1 MGSEKNK
8 SLDYYLKPNKFI
20 RDHAHEYVFITDFE
34 LSLVDTIEFQR
45 LKDVRQ
51 LTCQHVYPGARHTRF
66 EHSLGVTELIRRA
79 IDALN
84 FNGYISSRPFEG
96 IDDQLK
102 FNGTLAALL
111 HDVGHCPFSHLG
123 EREFDRDDVWQKLY
137 TDIEERLPGTSIQQQ
152 LKPLDIRESE
162 GKTSLTEKELKK
174 LRQKYP
180 GAIHEQLSCCVI
192 LENLYDRLAQVKS
205 DSEQQIY
212 VDFELICR
220 CILGLEYDTS
230 LDVYTSS
237 QDDFH
242 NNQKKNIIVHLINSR
257 VFDMDKLDY
266 IIRDSHMTGIGTPVI
281 DTNRLFQNM
290 YLNDDSAIVF
300 SNRAV
305 PALQNMVDA
314 RDELYMYVY
323 NHHAVIFSDF
333 MYTYIFRR
341 LAHNARDRNTL
352 LQAILQE
359 MLPED
364 ADRQL
369 AQNILSMDDEITN
382 IGSVPKGYLFSPGA
396 ILQESRSD
404 GDLTSLINVVR
415 QSLKGNGC
423 GSDDQEILSKSY
435 VGYINMTLLEILDDE
450 ILDDGVLEKID
461 QRLLEHDENGK
472 PNKFYDEMQ
481 GCLSKIRHTYEL
493 VDRYMRR
500 DYLKPWWK
508 TYSEFNL
515 FIKHNFPSDTVR
527 RKLCDWICN
536 GPDGIPEGDE
546 FRSQLAKHV
555 SYITHDSRVECALC
569 RPLNQGDFFVIE
581 RSAKFFDPKTL
592 EELEIAQK
600 ANEIIGDLGGA
611 KYHLGDYYIKE
622 LPQIIP
628 QKDYYSV
635 YARNSFY
642 VFSRRLEPD
651 QGFTPDQVR
660 YHYKLIEQIFVFV
673 ATELIN
679 CGKLSFQSRF
689 GKDIPL
695 EIKREYEKKSR
706 EEICSLFI
714 KQTFG
719 EKSWDS
725 SPRIA
730 SNGEHHEK

>member
-1 MGSEKNK
+1 MGLRENK
-8 SLDYYLKPNKFI
+8 ILNYYLKPNKFI
-20 RDHAHEYVFITDFE
+20 RDHAHEYVFLTDFE
-34 LSLVDTIEFQR
+34 VSLVDTIEFQR

-66 EHSLGVTELIRRA
+66 EHSLGVTELTRQA

-84 FNGYISSRPFEG
+84 FNGYISGKRFRG
-96 IDDQLK
+96 IANQLK

-123 EREFDRDDVWQKLY
+123 EQEFDRDDVWQRLY
-137 TDIEERLPGTSIQQQ
+137 ADIEEKLPGTGLQRQ
-152 LKPLDIRESE
+152 LKPLDIRERE
-162 GKTSLTEKELKK
+162 GRPSLTEKVLKK
-174 LRQKYP
+174 MRKQYP
-180 GAIHEQLSCCVI
+180 GAIHEQLSCCII
-192 LENLYDRLAQVKS
+192 LENLYDRLAQVRTDTS
-205 DSEQQIY
+205 QQIY

-230 LDVYTSS
+230 LDVYT
-237 QDDFH
+237 H
-242 NNQKKNIIVHLINSR
+242 NRGNYHDHQKKNIIVHLINSR

-266 IIRDSHMTGIGTPVI
+266 IIRDSRMTGIGTPVI

-300 SNRAV
+300 SSRAV

-341 LAHNARDRNTL
+341 LAHNARDLNTL

-359 MLPED
+359 TLPEN

-369 AQNILSMDDEITN
+369 AQNSLPMDDEITN
-382 IGSVPKGYLFSPGA
+382 IGSVPKGYLFSPEA
-396 ILQESRSD
+396 ILQEGRSD
-404 GDLTSLINVVR
+404 GDLTSLLNVVR
-415 QSLKGNGC
+415 RSLKGNGC
-423 GSDDQEILSKSY
+423 GSDDQELLSKSY
-435 VGYINMTLLEILDDE
+435 VGLIDMTLSGIIDDE
-450 ILDDGVLEKID
+450 VLEKID
-461 QRLLEHDENGK
+461 QRLLTHDEDGEPDKLYN
-472 PNKFYDEMQ
+472 EVQ

-527 RKLCDWICN
+527 RKLCDWICS
-536 GPDGIPEGDE
+536 GPDSIPEGDE

-555 SYITHDSRVECALC
+555 SYITHNPQVKRKLC
-569 RPLNQGDFFVIE
+569 WPLNQGDFFVIE

-611 KYHLGDYYIKE
+611 KYHVGDYYIKE

-642 VFSRRLEPD
+642 VFSRRLGSDEDFAPD
-651 QGFTPDQVR
+651 RVR
-660 YHYKLIEQIFVFV
+660 YHYQFIEQIFVFV

-679 CGKLSFQSRF
+679 RGDLSFQSHF
-689 GKDIPL
+689 GKGIPL
-695 EIKREYEKKSR
+695 ETKREYEKKSQ
-706 EEICSLFI
+706 EELCSLFLQ
-714 KQTFG
+714 KTLMKEELG
-719 EKSWDS
+719 PTPPD
-725 SPRIA
+725 
-730 SNGEHHEK
+730 HE